1 MDLVAGVPNVL
12 IITEHTT
19 RAGKPKLVERC
30 TYPLTGVG
38 VVTSIYTNLAVVD
51 VAGDG
56 FIARELAPGV
66 DLATVASLTG
76 GALRVEGDPPE
87 MRLP

>member
-1 MDLVAGVPNVL
+1 MG
-12 IITEHTT
+12 
-19 RAGKPKLVERC
+19 RK
-30 TYPLTGVG
+30 LTGVG
-38 VVTSIYTNLAVVD
+38 VVTRIYTNLAVVD

-66 DLATVASLTG
+66 DLATAAALTG
-76 GALRVEGDPPE
+76 AALGVEGDPRE